1 MKKLL
6 LMFSI
11 NLFFGVAL
19 AQVGDPNLSG
29 STTEANE
36 NVDELES
43 AILSYL
49 EPYIYDAERR
59 RDPFLPFK
67 IFVQEPSIEDQ
78 FQQEETPIQ
87 SEVEQPAHPLLGYN
101 LSQLSLKAI
110 LWNVKNPKI
119 IINDPVNKLHVLRK
133 NDRIGNNG
141 GYIAAIREGEVV
153 VVQKVSVQGKD
164 IVTTKYLRLKR

>member
-1 MKKLL
+1 VKKLL
-6 LMFSI
+6 LI
-11 NLFFGVAL
+11 LCVGLFFGAVS
-19 AQVGDPNLSG
+19 AQEGDPNLSG
-29 STTEANE
+29 AAGEVNE
-36 NVDELES
+36 SVDQLES

-67 IFVQEPSIEDQ
+67 IFVEQPSIEDQ
-78 FQQEETPIQ
+78 FQEEAPIQ
-87 SEVEQPAHPLLGYN
+87 SEVEQPTRPLLRYN
-101 LSQLSLKAI
+101 LSQLDLKAI
-110 LWNVKNPKI
+110 LWNVKNPKV
-119 IINDPVNKLHVLRK
+119 IINDPGNKLHVLRK

-164 IVTTKYLRLKR
+164 IVTTKYMRLKR